1 MSREKIL
8 GSQLPQDEEERTLRP
23 QKMSDM
29 VGQREVFERLLIAV
43 DAASK
48 RDEPLGHILFDGPP
62 GLGKTTFATCIPR
75 ELGVPLELT
84 SGAALKAPKDLLPY
98 LTNLQEKTVLFIDE
112 IHRLPSAVEEYLYT
126 AMEDFRIDLVLGEG
140 VNART
145 INMTLQPFTLIGATT
160 RAGLLSSPL
169 RDRFQLR
176 EHLEFYS
183 DLELTEIVSRNARK
197 LSVTIEPEAASII
210 AQRSRGTP
218 RVANNRLRCV
228 RDYVT
233 SKADGHITCQLAE
246 DALKMWGVDQRGL
259 DKQDRKYLEILIRVF
274 DGGPVGIESLAHT
287 MNTATDTLSDD
298 IEPYLLRSEL
308 LVRSPRGRMATTAA
322 WQHLQLTPQDTP
334 QEDNQDTLFD

>member
-75 ELGVPLELT
+75 ELGVHLELT

-197 LSVTIEPEAASII
+197 LAVTIEPEAASII

-259 DKQDRKYLEILIRVF
+259 DKQDRKYLETLIRVF

-334 QEDNQDTLFD
+334 QKDNQDTLFD